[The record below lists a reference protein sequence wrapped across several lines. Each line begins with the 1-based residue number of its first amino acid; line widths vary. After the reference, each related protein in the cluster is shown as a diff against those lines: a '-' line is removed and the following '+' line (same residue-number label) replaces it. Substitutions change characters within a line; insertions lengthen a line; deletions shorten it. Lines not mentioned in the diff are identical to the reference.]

1 MGIPLG
7 SQGEVWGASVSLKV
21 ILAGLAGALAAGV
34 GAAQAAVVTN
44 PDWLVRPGRDEMA
57 RAFPALAQRLTLEGR
72 ATITCAVDSQGK
84 LAECSAASAAPK
96 GLGFDKAAL
105 SLAPQFRMKPKTI
118 DGRPVSGGSVR
129 IPIRFTLPH
138 PQTAEPP
145 PPTPAPL
152 KPSSAKALALAKE
165 VMALQGYVRGRKTE
179 LDQVEARSK
188 DVVDPAILVDAM
200 AALRQADSL
209 FVSRLAPAEAELLA
223 SYLTEAELAAWVAY
237 LKSPAASAMQSK
249 RAELNSAMF
258 MAEARRIVDITER
271 ARMAFCKD
279 RDCAAAPDLATLRRI
294 EAAGASVIANP
305 EWSESPRGVDALIA
319 APPIGYLF
327 GLSGWAMLACKVG
340 PLGLLENCGVAAEGP
355 KGLGY
360 GQAALRLVPL
370 YRLSLKMMDQGAA
383 GERLNLQVPFMQ
395 PPRQARAEPLPV
407 RSLEVARRFVVDG
420 DLLAFHHTAVAG
432 MAKLLEQDTPGVE
445 AATRASAA
453 KAFDTAAAA
462 ANTATLESLA
472 AAVAQ
477 TFDDDTLKAEMRHA
491 ATRAGRIS
499 AGKDAVFQDQYTR
512 IGRQASV
519 GLDALVRET
528 YCKTQDCSPP
538 SDAASETP

>member
-1 MGIPLG
+1 MG
-7 SQGEVWGASVSLKV
+7 LKV
-21 ILAGLAGALAAGV
+21 ILAGLAGALAVLSG
-34 GAAQAAVVTN
+34 GAQAAVVTN
-44 PDWLVRPGRDEMA
+44 PDWLTRPGSDEMA
-57 RAFPALAQRLTLEGR
+57 RAFPMLAQRLDIEGR
-72 ATITCAVDSQGK
+72 ATLACEVDSQGK
-84 LAECSAASAAPK
+84 LAGCSAVSATPK

-105 SLAPQFRMKPKTI
+105 SMAPSFRMKPKTVG
-118 DGRPVSGGSVR
+118 GRPVGGGSVR

-138 PQTAEPP
+138 PQAAESPP
-145 PPTPAPL
+145 PAPAQL
-152 KPSSAKALALAKE
+152 KPASAKALALAQE
-165 VMALQGYVRGRKTE
+165 VITLQGYVRGKKSE

-188 DVVDPAILVDAM
+188 DVVDPAVLADAM
-200 AALRQADSL
+200 AALRQADGL

-223 SYLTEAELAAWVAY
+223 SYLTEAELAAWAAY
-237 LKSPAASAMQSK
+237 LKSAPAAAMQSK

-271 ARMAFCKD
+271 ARIAFCKD

-294 EAAGASVIANP
+294 EAAGTSVITNP
-305 EWSESPRGVDALIA
+305 EWSELPRGFDALSA

-340 PLGLLENCGVAAEGP
+340 PLGLLEDCSVAAEGP

-360 GQAALRLVPL
+360 GQAALRLVPR

-395 PPRQARAEPLPV
+395 PPREPLPEPV
-407 RSLEVARRFVVDG
+407 PGRPLEVARKFVLDG
-420 DLLAFHHTAVAG
+420 DLLAFHRSAVAG
-432 MAKLLEQDTPGVE
+432 LAKMLEQDTPGVD

-462 ANTATLESLA
+462 ANSATLDSLA

-477 TFDDDTLKAEMRHA
+477 TFDDDTLKAEMRQA

-499 AGKDAVFQDQYTR
+499 AGKDAVFQDHYTR
-512 IGRQASV
+512 IGRQASA
-519 GLDALVRET
+519 GLNALVRET
-528 YCKTQDCSPP
+528 YCKTQDCAPQAADSPAKP
-538 SDAASETP
+538 